1 MAEKR
6 LGRGLDFL
14 ISRTVPVSAPAVLP
28 PAMASLPAPI
38 PAEPP
43 GPRVLPVGD
52 ISPNP
57 FQPRREFEPGA
68 LADLEAS
75 IREHGV
81 LQPIVV
87 RPVGAAFQLV
97 AGERRLRAARNVG
110 LAGVP
115 VVVRDVTDE
124 QMLALALVENIQR
137 ENLNAIETAMAYRDL
152 LTTPGLTQEDVARLV
167 GKSRVSIAN
176 TVRLLDLPEGIQA
189 QVSRGTLTAG
199 HGRALLMCP
208 DTVAMEALAARI
220 GADGLSVREAET
232 LATAGALAPAAT
244 NLRPVGRKK
253 KERSSHLDELEDR
266 LRTALGTRVIVKPG
280 RGKRGK
286 IVLHYANLEEF
297 DRLYEILTG
306 AEPTLITAKEIPA

>member
-14 ISRTVPVSAPAVLP
+14 ISRTTPPAPPAPPPVKAVVAPA
-28 PAMASLPAPI
+28 APAP
-38 PAEPP
+38 AP
-43 GPRVLPVGD
+43 GPRVLPLGS

-57 FQPRREFEPGA
+57 FQPRREFEPEA

-75 IREHGV
+75 IREHGI
-81 LQPIVV
+81 LQPLVV
-87 RPVGAAFQLV
+87 RPFGEGFQLV
-97 AGERRLRAARNVG
+97 AGERRFRAAANVG

-115 VVVRDVTDE
+115 AVVREVTDG

-137 ENLNAIETAMAYRDL
+137 ENLNPIETAMAYRDL
-152 LTTPGLTQEDVARLV
+152 LATEGLTQEDVARLV

-208 DTVAMEALAARI
+208 DAVAMEALAARI
-220 GADGLSVREAET
+220 VADGLSVRATES
-232 LATAGALAPAAT
+232 LATAGESAAHAAG
-244 NLRPVGRKK
+244 LRPVGGK

-286 IVLHYANLEEF
+286 IVLHYASLEEF